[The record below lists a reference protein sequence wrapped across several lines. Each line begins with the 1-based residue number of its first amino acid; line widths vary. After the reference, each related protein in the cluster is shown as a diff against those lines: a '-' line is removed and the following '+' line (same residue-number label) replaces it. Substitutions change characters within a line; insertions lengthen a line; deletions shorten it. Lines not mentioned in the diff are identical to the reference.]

1 LDGEPEVAFRE
12 GQPKKEKLK
21 TMKKQLSI
29 VGLAAFALAATW
41 GVSPARA
48 STTFTIGDGGLETF
62 NLTWDGTTE
71 NALAGGI
78 LLTHVS
84 GPTPTFTSV
93 CADIGGTVYLGQ
105 NYTYSDGAVFNGQG
119 GIRPSWGAGN
129 AGIALDTPW
138 TSLTAGQQA
147 DASAAINAAAGI
159 FYQHGSV
166 LTTGTI
172 TQRAALQLAVWAAL
186 YDTAAGGTVYDL
198 DNSANHGRFYV
209 SSGDV
214 DARALAE
221 TWLAEL
227 TGVRY
232 AGDLLIP
239 EDHTAQEMLYQVT
252 PVPEPT
258 TLIAGALLLLPFG
271 ASTLPILRK
280 HRTA

>member
-1 LDGEPEVAFRE
+1 
-12 GQPKKEKLK
+12 
-21 TMKKQLSI
+21 MKKQLSI
-29 VGLAAFALAATW
+29 VGLAAFALAVPW
-41 GVSPARA
+41 GVSQARA

-78 LLTHVS
+78 LLTRVS
-84 GPTPTFTSV
+84 GSIPTFTSV

-105 NYTYSDGAVFNGQG
+105 NYTYSDATVFNGQG

-129 AGIALDTPW
+129 AGILFDASW
-138 TSLTAGQQA
+138 TGLTAGQQA
-147 DASAAINAAAGI
+147 DASAAINAAACL

-172 TQRAALQLAVWAAL
+172 TERAALQLAVWEAL
-186 YDTAAGGTVYDL
+186 YDTTAGGTTYDL

-209 SSGDV
+209 SSGDA

-221 TWLAEL
+221 TWLSEV
-227 TGVRY
+227 TGARY
-232 AGDLLIP
+232 VGDLLIP
-239 EDHTAQEMLYQVT
+239 ENHTAQEMLYQVT

-271 ASTLPILRK
+271 ASTLRVLRN